1 MPSTTAFANLLGA
14 SLLLL
19 AAGPAAAA
27 NVALNGTASQSS
39 TGFGGLAERAI
50 DGNRSGSYFDVQSVS
65 HTNNGDPDPAAGL
78 FEFWE
83 VALDQAYNVGAV
95 LVFNRTD
102 CCQERLDPF
111 RVSLWNGTSEVA
123 HADVDTFL
131 ADITGPSISG
141 MSFDFGGALGDR
153 VRVQL
158 RAQDYLH
165 LAEVEVYD
173 APAPVPLPGAVWMLG
188 SALLGGLGLARKRG

>member
-141 MSFDFGGALGDR
+141 MSFDFGGTLGDR

>member
-1 MPSTTAFANLLGA
+1 MPSTTAFATLLGA

-19 AAGPAAAA
+19 AAGPAGAA

-50 DGNRSGSYFDVQSVS
+50 DGNRNGSYFDVQSVS

-123 HADVDTFL
+123 HVDVDTFL

-188 SALLGGLGLARKRG
+188 SALLGGLGVARKRG